1 MKRKIQLIE
10 KVSSTGPYF
19 KVTDG
24 ENTEYISYSETGTGR
39 TRDEAIKIANQ
50 IFNFWLRNGS
60 QEIVLR
66 EMELM
71 EL

>member
-1 MKRKIQLIE
+1 MKLQLIE

-24 ENTEYISYSETGTGR
+24 KDSEYISYSENNEGR
-39 TRDEAIKIANQ
+39 TREEALLRASY

-60 QEIVLR
+60 QEVVIR
-66 EMELM
+66 EMEL
-71 EL
+71 EED